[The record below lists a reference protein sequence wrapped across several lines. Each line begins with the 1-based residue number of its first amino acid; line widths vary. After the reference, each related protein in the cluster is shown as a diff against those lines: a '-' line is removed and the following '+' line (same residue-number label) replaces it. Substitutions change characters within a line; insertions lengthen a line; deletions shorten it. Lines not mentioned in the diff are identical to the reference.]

1 MAQDRR
7 FGAFWSPWHWPAA
20 AIVSRSMLTST
31 SRTTASMIRVGLRS
45 ATCARRYRALGRALQ
60 YCASDLFSFELR
72 GFSRSIPHSDTAP
85 PSGCYLVCLVP
96 CKDSIPHSKT
106 SHTSSLPSWRPP
118 QSTTLHMHASRVPV
132 QKAQTERGHS
142 PHCSLRGC
150 EEPPPLLTLPGRA
163 PGQMRAD
170 EAPHARFAIE
180 SPHGLL

>member
-1 MAQDRR
+1 MRLAKR
-7 FGAFWSPWHWPAA
+7 WPAHRN
-20 AIVSRSMLTST
+20 VQCVCVVTGYPHGPRPRPTGRDT
-31 SRTTASMIRVGLRS
+31 PPRVVPW
-45 ATCARRYRALGRALQ
+45 T
-60 YCASDLFSFELR
+60 LFSFELR

-106 SHTSSLPSWRPP
+106 SHTSSLPSRRPP